1 MFLQEIKEELNHLA
15 EEKFRDFSFALVK
28 ESALPMLG
36 VRTPALRKMAAR
48 IAKEDARGFLD
59 ACDFSS
65 IEMATLYGFVLG
77 KLRGD
82 IGEALAYFD
91 RAVEHVDNW
100 LNCDGLCGAF
110 KQAAK
115 HRAEVWDF
123 LQSYRASK
131 EPFRLRVLVVM
142 LMSHFLTDEYIDRVL
157 KIVDEIRCDAYYYRM
172 GAAWCVATAMA
183 KYREKTFAY
192 LKTCH
197 LDDWTYHKAIRKM
210 LESYRVSDGDKALLR
225 QMDKERAQCRS

>member
-1 MFLQEIKEELNHLA
+1 MTLQEIKTELNSLA
-15 EEKFRDFSFALVK
+15 EEKYRDFSFALVK

-36 VRTPALRKMAAR
+36 VRTPALRQMASQ

-65 IEMATLYGFVLG
+65 IEMGTLYGFVLG

-82 IGEALAYFD
+82 ISEALVYFD

-100 LNCDGLCGAF
+100 LNCDGLCAAF

-115 HRAEVWDF
+115 RRAEVWEY
-123 LQSYRASK
+123 LQNYRASA

-142 LMSHFLTDEYIDRVL
+142 LMDHFLTDEYIDRVL
-157 KIVDEIRCDAYYYRM
+157 EIVDEIRCDAYYYRM
-172 GAAWCVATAMA
+172 GAAWCVATAIA
-183 KYREKTFAY
+183 KYRDKTFAY
-192 LKTCH
+192 LKTCN

-210 LESYRVSDGDKALLR
+210 LESYRVSDEDKALLR
-225 QMDKERAQCRS
+225 KMDKERGTCRS